1 MKIYRL
7 KLTTPVGL
15 SDDKLIKFIRQLN
28 LSWDSC
34 CVHAECY
41 IESELVR
48 CHGRFAYYRAA
59 KYIQIPY
66 FAKMYVRD
74 IAMYERNMI
83 GTDLRVMYFDEFHS
97 RWARLE
103 IYPAG
108 VDVGGLHYKCIG
120 EI

>member
-7 KLTTPVGL
+7 KVPHPVGL
-15 SDDKLIKFIRQLN
+15 SDDSLIRFICQLN
-28 LSWDSC
+28 LPYGAC
-34 CVHAECY
+34 CVHGECY

-59 KYIQIPY
+59 RYIQIPS
-66 FAKMYVRD
+66 FANMYVRNLT
-74 IAMYERNMI
+74 R
-83 GTDLRVMYFDEFHS
+83 TVLQVMYFDEFHS

-103 IYPAG
+103 ICP
-108 VDVGGLHYKCIG
+108 VGGAVGGFHYRCIG

>member
-7 KLTTPVGL
+7 ELVCPVGL
-15 SDDKLIKFIRQLN
+15 SDDKLIRFISQLN
-28 LSWDSC
+28 LSYDAC

-41 IESELVR
+41 IGIGTVR
-48 CHGRFAYYRAA
+48 RHGRFAYYGTA

-74 IAMYERNMI
+74 ITMYARNLTR
-83 GTDLRVMYFDEFHS
+83 TDLRVMYFDEVHNE
-97 RWARLE
+97 WARLE
-103 IYPAG
+103 IRPVGWA
-108 VDVGGLHYKCIG
+108 VGGFCYRCIG

>member
-66 FAKMYVRD
+66 FANMYVRN
-74 IAMYERNMI
+74 ITR
-83 GTDLRVMYFDEFHS
+83 TDLRVMYFDEFHS

-108 VDVGGLHYKCIG
+108 VAVSGSCYRCIG

>member
-7 KLTTPVGL
+7 KVPHPVGL
-15 SDDKLIKFIRQLN
+15 SDNSLIRFIRQLN

-41 IESELVR
+41 LGIGTVR
-48 CHGRFAYYRAA
+48 RNGRFAYYGTA

-66 FAKMYVRD
+66 FANMYVRNLT
-74 IAMYERNMI
+74 R
-83 GTDLRVMYFDEFHS
+83 TVLQVMYFDEFHS

-108 VDVGGLHYKCIG
+108 MAVNGLCYRCIG

>member
-1 MKIYRL
+1 MKIYRM

-15 SDDKLIKFIRQLN
+15 SDSRLIRFICQLN
-28 LSWDSC
+28 LPYNAC

-66 FAKMYVRD
+66 FANMYVRNLT
-74 IAMYERNMI
+74 R
-83 GTDLRVMYFDEFHS
+83 TDLRVMYFDEFHS
-97 RWARLE
+97 EWARLE
-103 IYPAG
+103 IRP
-108 VDVGGLHYKCIG
+108 VGGAVGGFCYRCIG

>member
-7 KLTTPVGL
+7 KVPHPVGL
-15 SDDKLIKFIRQLN
+15 SDNSLIRFIRQLN

-41 IESELVR
+41 IESELVK

-66 FAKMYVRD
+66 FANMYVRNLTRTVLQV
-74 IAMYERNMI
+74 I
-83 GTDLRVMYFDEFHS
+83 YFDEFHS
-97 RWARLE
+97 EWARLE
-103 IYPAG
+103 IRP
-108 VDVGGLHYKCIG
+108 VGMAISGFCYKCIG

>member
-7 KLTTPVGL
+7 ELVCPMGL
-15 SDDKLIKFIRQLN
+15 SDGKLIRFIRQLN

-41 IESELVR
+41 VGIGTVR
-48 CHGRFAYYRAA
+48 RHGRFAYYGTTR
-59 KYIQIPY
+59 YIQIPS
-66 FAKMYVRD
+66 FANMYVRNLT
-74 IAMYERNMI
+74 R
-83 GTDLRVMYFDEFHS
+83 TDLQVMYFDEFHS

-108 VDVGGLHYKCIG
+108 VDVGGFHYKCIG

>member
-1 MKIYRL
+1 MKIYRM

-15 SDDKLIKFIRQLN
+15 SDSRLVRFIRQLN
-28 LSWDSC
+28 LPYYAC

-41 IESELVR
+41 LAVGAVSR
-48 CHGRFAYYRAA
+48 HGRFAYYGTIR
-59 KYIQIPY
+59 YIQIPS
-66 FAKMYVRD
+66 FANMYVRNLTRTVLQV
-74 IAMYERNMI
+74 I
-83 GTDLRVMYFDEFHS
+83 YFDEFHS

-108 VDVGGLHYKCIG
+108 MAISGFRYRYIG

>member
-1 MKIYRL
+1 MKIYRM

-28 LSWDSC
+28 LPYNAC
-34 CVHAECY
+34 CVHGECY
-41 IESELVR
+41 VESELVR

-59 KYIQIPY
+59 KYIQIPS
-66 FAKMYVRD
+66 FANMWVRNLT
-74 IAMYERNMI
+74 R
-83 GTDLRVMYFDEFHS
+83 TDLRVMYFDEFHS

-108 VDVGGLHYKCIG
+108 VDVGGFHYRCIG

>member
-1 MKIYRL
+1 MKIYRM

-15 SDDKLIKFIRQLN
+15 SDSRLIRFIRQLN
-28 LSWDSC
+28 LPYNAC

-66 FAKMYVRD
+66 FANMYVRNLT
-74 IAMYERNMI
+74 R
-83 GTDLRVMYFDEFHS
+83 TDLRVMYFDEFHD

-108 VDVGGLHYKCIG
+108 VDVGGFHYEFIG
-120 EI
+120 EV

>member
-1 MKIYRL
+1 M

-28 LSWDSC
+28 LPYNAC
-34 CVHAECY
+34 CVHGECY
-41 IESELVR
+41 VESELVR

-59 KYIQIPY
+59 KYIQIPS
-66 FAKMYVRD
+66 FANMWVRNLT
-74 IAMYERNMI
+74 R
-83 GTDLRVMYFDEFHS
+83 TDLRVMYFDEFHS

-108 VDVGGLHYKCIG
+108 VDVGGFHYRCIG

>member
-1 MKIYRL
+1 MKIYRM

-28 LSWDSC
+28 LPYNAC

-48 CHGRFAYYRAA
+48 RYGRFAYYRAA
-59 KYIQIPY
+59 RYIQIPS
-66 FAKMYVRD
+66 FANMYVRNLT
-74 IAMYERNMI
+74 R
-83 GTDLRVMYFDEFHS
+83 TVLQVMYFDEFHS

-103 IYPAG
+103 ICP
-108 VDVGGLHYKCIG
+108 VGGAVGGFHYRCIG